1 MQRPLVPRGP
11 MTQLK
16 MSDIVISFQ
25 FKITLLIQKVGKQ
38 NRRQNM
44 SYVGGGEGGERQV
57 MYIYFLKLLI
67 WPFS

>member
-44 SYVGGGEGGERQV
+44 SYVGGGGRGG
-57 MYIYFLKLLI
+57 KDK
-67 WPFS
+67 

>member
-44 SYVGGGEGGERQV
+44 SYVGGGGGGGKTSDVHLFPQTV
-57 MYIYFLKLLI
+57 NLAF
-67 WPFS
+67 